1 MSGSE
6 KAGTAAE
13 RRRRLWLMVPI
24 LFVGVL
30 IGRAVATAVGVED
43 PWNVV
48 VTAAVAAVLTFVI
61 LVLVD
66 TPR

>member
-6 KAGTAAE
+6 RAGTAAE
-13 RRRRLWLMVPI
+13 RRRRLWLMLPI

-30 IGRAVATAVGVED
+30 IGRAVAKAIGAED

-48 VTAAVAAVLTFVI
+48 VTAAVAAVLAVVV

-66 TPR
+66 RPR